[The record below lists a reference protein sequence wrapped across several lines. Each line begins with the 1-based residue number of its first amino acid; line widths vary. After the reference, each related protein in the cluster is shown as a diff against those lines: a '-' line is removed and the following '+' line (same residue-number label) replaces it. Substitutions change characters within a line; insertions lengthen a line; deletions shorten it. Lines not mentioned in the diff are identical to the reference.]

1 MKIAIIGPG
10 AVGKTTIIE
19 ILKKDL
25 IDFKFM
31 DEREEILNEN
41 FDSYMKDFKSNA
53 FESQKHFFNFRKKQI
68 ESFINF
74 DNVIIDRH
82 LIDDFIFPETH
93 IEFKNFNSE
102 EATKWKKIE
111 EEYLL
116 FLKSIPKLDF
126 LFLLTAND
134 EIIKKR
140 REKRSLKEDLRKSE
154 MDNHYF
160 FNKVNEKYQSDNF
173 KKFAEKFTKKLII
186 LENKESEKT
195 AKNIKEII
203 LKRLT

>member
-19 ILKKDL
+19 SLKKDL

-31 DEREEILNEN
+31 DEREEIINEH

-53 FESQKHFFNFRKKQI
+53 FELQKSFFNFRKKQI

-102 EATKWKKIE
+102 EVTKWKKIE
-111 EEYLL
+111 KEYLL

-140 REKRSLKEDLRKSE
+140 REKRSSKVDLRKSE
-154 MDNHYF
+154 INNHAF
-160 FNKVNEKYQSDNF
+160 FNKVNEKYQSNNF